1 MPTRAVLFDFD
12 GVIADTEN
20 IHIAAWQRT
29 LARLGW
35 EVPDEV
41 CARAVEVDDRIFLAD
56 LFTQRKLEQGD
67 VEGWVRSKQELT
79 AAMLT
84 ASPRI
89 YPGLVELVRSLIG
102 KVQLAIVSTT
112 WRENIEI
119 VLKAANLEDAFP
131 TVVGKQDVT
140 LVKPDPEGYRLAL
153 QKLGL
158 PSSDAIALEDSAT
171 GLAAARAAGLP
182 VIAVGH
188 RLPRGEW
195 VGSSDFVDDLT
206 NLPKLMSLLGLGNS

>member
-56 LFTQRKLEQGD
+56 LFAQRKLEQGD

-79 AAMLT
+79 ASMLT

-153 QKLGL
+153 QKLGIA
-158 PSSDAIALEDSAT
+158 PEDAIALEDSAT

-195 VGSSDFVDDLT
+195 VGSSNFVDDLT
-206 NLPKLMSLLGLGNS
+206 NQPKLMPLLGLGNG